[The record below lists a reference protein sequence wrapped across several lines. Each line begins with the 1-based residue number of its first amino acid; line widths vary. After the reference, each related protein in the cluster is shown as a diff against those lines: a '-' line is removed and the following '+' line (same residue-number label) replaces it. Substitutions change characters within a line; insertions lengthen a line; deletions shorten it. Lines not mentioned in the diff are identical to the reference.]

1 MVRTDA
7 LARKLRGLDIAG
19 LMFLPGGV
27 KERRAEANLVRER
40 IENEGNATQ
49 RWWSGPEHFT
59 QPCIRITSRQIS
71 FPPPK
76 KYPIPFLIKKM
87 DFCG

>member
-19 LMFLPGGV
+19 FMFLPGGV
-27 KERRAEANLVRER
+27 KERRAEANLERER

-49 RWWSGPEHFT
+49 RWWSGPEKKAFQFHT
-59 QPCIRITSRQIS
+59 TMHKTSRQIS
-71 FPPPK
+71 FPVFDK
-76 KYPIPFLIKKM
+76 
-87 DFCG
+87 